1 MHRQQRS
8 RIGSHW
14 PPGWR
19 TPGGSGHTW
28 PPEGGGREG
37 DGGRREGGREGEGER
52 EGGREGER
60 EGRREEGGGR
70 EKRT

>member
-14 PPGWR
+14 PLGWR

-28 PPEGGGREG
+28 PPERGGREG
-37 DGGRREGGREGEGER
+37 GGRGEGGKEGGGRREG
-52 EGGREGER
+52 
-60 EGRREEGGGR
+60 EEDMK
-70 EKRT
+70 E